1 MTAGKILAF
10 ASTYILSLLLVAY
23 YPSVRDEVNW
33 YAQRELCQA
42 AAKGET
48 TKMRALTALGA
59 SPDGWNTTYAPILFA
74 ARNGQ
79 TEAVRMLLDM
89 GVEVDT
95 RGLWLQTP
103 LMETGWSGHVET
115 ARLLLS
121 RGARVCATDQH
132 DGTALFQTAS
142 VDQIQMVDL
151 LLSHGANTCRDAE
164 SALSS
169 AVERG
174 GRTELVKSLLSG
186 GVDPR
191 GVSATHLLLPLHEF
205 AEQNGDDSIA
215 SLLKQFGSR

>member
-1 MTAGKILAF
+1 MRLGKLSAF
-10 ASTYILSLLLVAY
+10 VSTFALSLLLLAY

-33 YAQRELCQA
+33 YAQRELCRA

-48 TKMRALTALGA
+48 TKMRALIFLGA
-59 SPDGWNTTYAPILFA
+59 SPHGWNTTYDTLLFA

-89 GVEVDT
+89 GGEVDS

-103 LMETGWSGHVET
+103 LMEAGRNGHVET
-115 ARLLLS
+115 TELLLS
-121 RGARVCATDQH
+121 RGAELCATDKH
-132 DGTALFQTAS
+132 GGTTLFQAAS
-142 VDQIQMVDL
+142 VDQVHMVEL
-151 LLSHGANTCRDAE
+151 LLSHGAGACKDAE

-174 GRTELVKSLLSG
+174 GRVELVKSLLSG

-191 GVSATHLLLPLHEF
+191 DVTATHLLLPLHEF
-205 AEQNGDDSIA
+205 AERNGDDEIA
-215 SLLKQFGSR
+215 ALLIRFGSR